1 MADEILDQVL
11 FICFFS
17 FSKNIHRI
25 KEVKVTNI
33 ILQSLQVLP
42 RFVIF
47 HELIRFRIKWY
58 KADVILNFIFHFF
71 SSIHDDL
78 PDLELPSWCQS
89 PKDFV
94 MWHRKCLES
103 QRVSEKLH
111 SWIDLTFGYK
121 LSGSSAVRAK
131 NVCLDLVDNHLDLRD
146 GGVIQIFNSPHP
158 TKNTGNSYWDP
169 KKAPNLM
176 AYLNISEDLDSDSS
190 LENTINRLEFHIKLK

>member
-1 MADEILDQVL
+1 
-11 FICFFS
+11 
-17 FSKNIHRI
+17 
-25 KEVKVTNI
+25 
-33 ILQSLQVLP
+33 
-42 RFVIF
+42 
-47 HELIRFRIKWY
+47 
-58 KADVILNFIFHFF
+58 
-71 SSIHDDL
+71 
-78 PDLELPSWCQS
+78 
-89 PKDFV
+89 

-158 TKNTGNSYWDP
+158 TKNTGNSYWDL

-190 LENTINRLEFHIKLK
+190 LENTITGLEFHLKLKWPFLLR